1 MTKRLIDAN
10 SFVLE
15 DLLERD
21 ESNYLDTFADGVRAV
36 MKAIRTAPTVD
47 PIKVGCENCIRYQEV
62 SGLLGKHCKD
72 QDGYH
77 YCTKLNMRCP
87 DDSEFFCK
95 YSCKR

>member
-21 ESNYLDTFADGVRAV
+21 KSDYLDTFADGVRAV

-47 PIKVGCENCIRYQEV
+47 PIKVRCENCIRYQEV
-62 SGLLGKHCKD
+62 SGLPGKHCIHSARGLMFAQPED
-72 QDGYH
+72 
-77 YCTKLNMRCP
+77 YCPYGSPRDK
-87 DDSEFFCK
+87 
-95 YSCKR
+95 